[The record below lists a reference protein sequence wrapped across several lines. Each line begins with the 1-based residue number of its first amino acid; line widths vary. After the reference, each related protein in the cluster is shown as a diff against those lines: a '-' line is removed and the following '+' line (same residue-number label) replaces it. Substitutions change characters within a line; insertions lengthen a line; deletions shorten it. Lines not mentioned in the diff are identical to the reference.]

1 MNGVV
6 PEATKRRS
14 LAFAVAGAVVATAFA
29 LGAGFTIKDRCTTH
43 AWDGFQY
50 RSSCYNDIFAL
61 YSFRGL
67 HEEPFPYVHGD
78 GKLSDNDGQ
87 SEAGD
92 LEYPVGTGYLV
103 GVVALVVDNGQAF
116 FRTTA
121 IILAA
126 LALAG
131 AALLVRMAH
140 DRRRVL
146 FFALGP
152 SLVLYAFHNWDL
164 LAVALLC
171 AGLFAFRRGSDGW
184 TGVFIGLG
192 AASKVFPGLILPA
205 LVLSRVKDVGA
216 GPWRARVPW
225 KMIGW
230 AAISFV
236 AVNLPILLIAPKG
249 WALPWVFQST
259 RFPNFETWG
268 YMLYRHGATVW
279 PTGFWSE
286 TYPAFTSYASAAMFA
301 AGATLLLLREWR
313 HEGPSRPYATSMQLM
328 MLFLLTAKVYSP
340 QFALWVLP
348 FFVLVE
354 ISWIGYGWFAVTDA
368 AVWFAIS
375 KFFIAYQIGGG
386 SGDPEL
392 VVLEFWVY
400 VRYAVLAGL
409 ILVAGRARENVAGYT
424 AVRA

>member
-6 PEATKRRS
+6 PGATKRRS

-131 AALLVRMAH
+131 TALLVRMAH

-216 GPWRARVPW
+216 GP
-225 KMIGW
+225 
-230 AAISFV
+230 
-236 AVNLPILLIAPKG
+236 
-249 WALPWVFQST
+249 
-259 RFPNFETWG
+259 
-268 YMLYRHGATVW
+268 
-279 PTGFWSE
+279 
-286 TYPAFTSYASAAMFA
+286 
-301 AGATLLLLREWR
+301 
-313 HEGPSRPYATSMQLM
+313 
-328 MLFLLTAKVYSP
+328 
-340 QFALWVLP
+340 
-348 FFVLVE
+348 
-354 ISWIGYGWFAVTDA
+354 
-368 AVWFAIS
+368 
-375 KFFIAYQIGGG
+375 
-386 SGDPEL
+386 
-392 VVLEFWVY
+392 
-400 VRYAVLAGL
+400 
-409 ILVAGRARENVAGYT
+409 
-424 AVRA
+424 